1 MANLKDTIIKGVLT
15 VFGKIKVNNGIE
27 GNLKGN
33 VDGTATKATK
43 LDSERTFSFKGDL
56 TGSANTDLSS
66 NVEFNVVVNDDSHN
80 HTMNTLIGIL
90 PIEKGGTGASKAAD
104 ALINLGI
111 NATAA
116 ELNHIKGVTSG
127 IQGQLNEKVNKVNG
141 KGLSTNDFTNE
152 YKQKIDNINQEV
164 ATSSSVKF
172 KKVTIDNAFEISYN
186 STTKSLDFKSLL

>member
-104 ALINLGI
+104 VLINLGI
-111 NATAA
+111 NATPA
-116 ELNHIKGVTSG
+116 ELNYIKGVTSG

-172 KKVTIDNAFEISYN
+172 KKVTIDNVFEISYN
-186 STTKSLDFKSLL
+186 STTKSLDFKSLV